1 MNILNSIHN
10 MDVTTFYWLMARK
23 RRQMLTRASRIIS
36 MSADG
41 PLYVLIALLFWSF
54 GHSLWTAIIA
64 FGFIVERLLYFV
76 LKRSFKRNRPADI
89 LDDFTSFIRP
99 SDQFSFPSG
108 HTSGAFFMAYCLS
121 EWFPEFYMSFYSWS
135 VMVGMSR
142 IFLGVHFPTDTAM
155 GAILGSTCAMLSF
168 EVLA

>member
-23 RRQMLTRASRIIS
+23 HRQLMTRVSRIIS

-41 PLYVLIALLFWSF
+41 PLYVLLALAFWLFGLDVW
-54 GHSLWTAIIA
+54 AYIIMG
-64 FGFIVERLLYFV
+64 GFALERVLYLI
-76 LKRSFKRNRPADI
+76 LKKSFKRNRPADI

-99 SDQFSFPSG
+99 SDKFSFPSG

-121 EWFPEFYMSFYSWS
+121 EWFPEWYLSLYSWS
-135 VMVGMSR
+135 AMVAMSR

-155 GAILGSTCAMLSF
+155 GALLGTTCAMVSF
-168 EVLA
+168 GVLV